1 MSTRISTLNVCL
13 GLKNKKSLIKNI
25 LEEKKIDVL
34 GMQEIKINSTIDLK
48 ELESSGF
55 NLEIENNSEK
65 SRVGFYISKR
75 ISYKRK
81 SDLEG
86 IDSNLVIIDIE
97 ANRPLRLIRPKLTI
111 RMNLT
116 NKSCISVVDV
126 YDMF

>member
-1 MSTRISTLNVCL
+1 
-13 GLKNKKSLIKNI
+13 
-25 LEEKKIDVL
+25 
-34 GMQEIKINSTIDLK
+34 MQEIEINSTIDLK

-97 ANRPLRLIRPKLTI
+97 
-111 RMNLT
+111 T

-126 YDMF
+126 YDMY